1 MAHRGGKKTT
11 GISRDAR
18 PKYLGVKL
26 YAGQE
31 AKAGSII
38 VRQRGSEILPGKN
51 VGEGKDYTLFA
62 LKAGQVSF
70 RAKNK
75 VNFDGK
81 RNRRKYVDIIQGA
94 KLEAK
99 T

>member
-26 YAGQE
+26 YAGQI

-38 VRQRGSEILPGKN
+38 VRQRGSNILSGKN
-51 VGEGKDYTLFA
+51 VGMGKDYTLFA
-62 LKAGQVSF
+62 LQDGQVSY
-70 RAKNK
+70 RDKNK
-75 VNFDGK
+75 ISFDGK
-81 RNRRKYVDIIQGA
+81 QKRRKYVDVI
-94 KLEAK
+94 
-99 T
+99 

>member
-26 YAGQE
+26 YAGQK

-38 VRQRGSEILPGKN
+38 IRQRGSEILPGKN
-51 VGEGKDYTLFA
+51 VDMGKDYTIFSLVE
-62 LKAGQVSF
+62 GEVSY

-75 VNFDGK
+75 TSFDGK
-81 RNRRKYVDIIQGA
+81 TKRRKYVDVIS
-94 KLEAK
+94 
-99 T
+99 